1 MVFTEGFFEIIMVVT
16 LMEAHEMMYPFLT
29 LDDGTEIVHSETLPD
44 GRIKVYMER
53 PDETQGFIHATCF
66 LPNCEWEDVSGFSE
80 TEIELLQDVICSAAH
95 LIIP

>member
-1 MVFTEGFFEIIMVVT
+1 MVYTEGFFEIIMVVT
-16 LMEAHEMMYPFLT
+16 LRGAHEMMYPFLT
-29 LDDGTEIVHSETLPD
+29 LDDGTEIVHSETLSD

-80 TEIELLQDVICSAAH
+80 AEIKRLQDVICSAVH
-95 LIIP
+95 LIKP